1 VTHVVAL
8 VVLGIGV
15 AFECLCALGVL
26 VMHDRYQRLHY
37 ANAAGS
43 IGALGVVVAVVVEQ
57 GFDGTGL
64 AAIVVGLALLVTG
77 PFSTQAIAR
86 AGRVPEQPR

>member
-1 VTHVVAL
+1 VTHFAAL
-8 VVLGIGV
+8 VLLAVGV

-26 VMHDRYQRLHY
+26 VMRDRFQRLHY

-43 IGALGVVVAVVVEQ
+43 IGALVVVVAVVTEQ

-64 AAIVVGLALLVTG
+64 AAIVVGLTLVVTG
-77 PFSTQAIAR
+77 PFATQAIAR
-86 AGRVPEQPR
+86 AARVPERPR